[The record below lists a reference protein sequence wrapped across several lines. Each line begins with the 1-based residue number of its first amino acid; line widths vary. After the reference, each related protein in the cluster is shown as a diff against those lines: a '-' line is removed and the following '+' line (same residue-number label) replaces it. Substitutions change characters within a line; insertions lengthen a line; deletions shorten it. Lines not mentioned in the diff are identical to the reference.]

1 LRFEY
6 ARYAKPIVKMFDSY
20 QLSFESNFI
29 KDKQRGKAEEKQTA
43 FHSLVEAK

>member
-1 LRFEY
+1 LLFEY

-20 QLSFESNFI
+20 QLSIESHFI
-29 KDKQRGKAEEKQTA
+29 KGRQRSKAEEKQTA

>member
-6 ARYAKPIVKMFDSY
+6 ARYAKPIVKMFNSY
-20 QLSFESNFI
+20 QLSFEKHSI
-29 KDKQRGKAEEKQTA
+29 KGKHRGKAEEKQTD